1 MRGTGTFPDAFC
13 ALLLCTCRRWELAT
27 ATVITAIEATGLLKP
42 PDLDDLAESFLN
54 DNVTVSYSMAWL
66 SPDWWTPEW
75 LKELADEVG
84 MAKIADDATG
94 TDHRAVGPPL
104 RRWAASRALR
114 ESPSGWMNCSP
125 PPMACRLGIATRWS
139 VASSTPQAASTNRSG
154 ANWSG
159 EACGQGRAPSG
170 WLPWSGCASWTAWKR
185 PAGALVPTMTPQ

>member
-1 MRGTGTFPDAFC
+1 M
-13 ALLLCTCRRWELAT
+13 
-27 ATVITAIEATGLLKP
+27 ITAIEATGLLKP

-75 LKELADEVG
+75 LKELADDVG

-114 ESPSGWMNCSP
+114 EIPQRLDELLSTANGLP
-125 PPMACRLGIATRWS
+125 PRHRDAMVRGLLD
-139 VASSTPQAASTNRSG
+139 AAGSLDEPSG

-159 EACGQGRAPSG
+159 EACSQGRAPSG